1 MRRVSSSVG
10 RGVVALTVV
19 LVLAGSAQAA
29 PTREWAGVGRE
40 PSPIVKM
47 IKKLI
52 VRVFGDGL
60 TDPWPHH

>member
-1 MRRVSSSVG
+1 MRRVSSEVA

-19 LVLAGSAQAA
+19 LVLAGPVIQAA
-29 PTREWAGVGRE
+29 PTREWPGVGRE
-40 PSPIVKM
+40 PNPIVKI

-60 TDPWPHH
+60 VDPRP